1 MSGTG
6 TPVDRG
12 TIQRIERFIDE
23 KRVEH
28 NVPGLSIAVTNPDE
42 VVYRTAFGAR
52 DIEARIPV
60 TPNTLYSIA
69 SVTKVYTALAILR
82 LATTGQLSIDDEI
95 RAYTDFWNDVPGDP
109 ITIAEL
115 LSHSTGVPEDHPE
128 DRSLLFADE
137 LPASPLVTL
146 EDTRIHANAA
156 AERRLTDPDYFMYSS
171 RGYEILGDIVGTV
184 SGRPYEDFVEE
195 ELFAPMGMED
205 SQVGYGD
212 LREMEGDVAHGYRFE
227 EGEPVVS
234 EHDLQREIHPPYSGG
249 GILSSVA
256 EMAQTARC
264 LLNDGAIDGDRLID
278 TNLIDAMFRVQSP
291 TVPAI
296 EGATEAAV
304 GYGPRVADFL
314 GDTLA
319 HHTGTAPGVSRAYMG
334 VLRDSGFG
342 VTLGVNTSDV
352 PIGAVG
358 QGVLALLKGET
369 PAEVVPKLG
378 LQAKCRAVA
387 GTYEGFRGSSGI
399 TVVPDDSERH
409 INLAFGDTDGPGT
422 PALPN
427 STHPDDLTFYLQ
439 GQHGRRHPVSFH
451 QTPDSLELRFNVY
464 RLQRVP

>member
-1 MSGTG
+1 MSNADTLL
-6 TPVDRG
+6 DKG
-12 TIQRIERFIDE
+12 TIQGIERFIDD

-28 NVPGLSIAVTNPDE
+28 KVPGLSIAITNLDE
-42 VVYRTAFGAR
+42 VVYKNAFGAR
-52 DIEARIPV
+52 DIEERIPV
-60 TPNTLYSIA
+60 TPDTLYSIA

-82 LATTGQLSIDDEI
+82 LATAGHLSVQDEI
-95 RAYTDFWNDVPGDP
+95 RAYTDFWNDVPGEP

-115 LSHSTGVPEDHPE
+115 LSHTAGVPEDHPE

-146 EDTRIHANAA
+146 DDTRIHANAA

-171 RGYEILGDIVGTV
+171 RGYEILGDIISNV
-184 SGRPYEDFVEE
+184 SGRSYEDYVEN

-227 EGEPVVS
+227 EGEPVVT
-234 EHDLQREIHPPYSGG
+234 EHNLQREIHPPYSGG
-249 GILSSVA
+249 GILSSVI

-264 LLNDGAIDGDRLID
+264 LLNEGAIDGDRLID
-278 TNLIDAMFRVQSP
+278 TELIDAMLTVQSP
-291 TVPAI
+291 SVPAI
-296 EGATEAAV
+296 DGATEAAV
-304 GYGPRVADFL
+304 GYGPRVGDFL

-319 HHTGTAPGVSRAYMG
+319 HHAGTAPGVSRAYLG
-334 VLRDSGFG
+334 VLRDSGLG
-342 VTLGVNTSDV
+342 VTLGVNTSDL
-352 PIGAVG
+352 PIGAIG
-358 QGVLALLKGET
+358 QGVLAILKDKNPE
-369 PAEVVPKLG
+369 EVVPKLG
-378 LQAKCRAVA
+378 LQAKCRTVA

-409 INLAFGDTDGPGT
+409 INLAFGDTDGSGT

-451 QTPDSLELRFNVY
+451 QTPDGLELRFNVY